1 LVKLYDILEQ
11 KEKEQVDIE
20 NELDFL
26 LSQQKELEDCLV
38 PLEQEL
44 QSAEV
49 LSSLNNEREPMY
61 VIESYWYYYYFLVI
75 FNQIIFYIDI
85 KRLKKS
91 ITK

>member
-1 LVKLYDILEQ
+1 VKLYDMLEH

-61 VIESYWYYYYFLVI
+61 VMKMCYNYF
-75 FNQIIFYIDI
+75 
-85 KRLKKS
+85 
-91 ITK
+91 

>member
-1 LVKLYDILEQ
+1 MVKLYDILEQ

-61 VIESYWYYYYFLVI
+61 GFESYWYYYYF
-75 FNQIIFYIDI
+75 
-85 KRLKKS
+85 
-91 ITK
+91 

>member
-61 VIESYWYYYYFLVI
+61 VVKSYWYYYYFLVI

-85 KRLKKS
+85 KQLKKS

>member
-1 LVKLYDILEQ
+1 MVKLYDILEQ
-11 KEKEQVDIE
+11 KEKEQVEIE

-61 VIESYWYYYYFLVI
+61 VFENYWYYYCFLVI

>member
-1 LVKLYDILEQ
+1 MLGL
-11 KEKEQVDIE
+11 KEKEQEDIE

-26 LSQQKELEDCLV
+26 LSQQKELEDCLI

-61 VIESYWYYYYFLVI
+61 VPNILIFIQFL
-75 FNQIIFYIDI
+75 II
-85 KRLKKS
+85 LK
-91 ITK
+91 

>member
-1 LVKLYDILEQ
+1 MLER
-11 KEKEQVDIE
+11 KEKEQIDIE

-38 PLEQEL
+38 PLEHEL

-61 VIESYWYYYYFLVI
+61 VNKIIKKNSYSYLYF
-75 FNQIIFYIDI
+75 QITLFF
-85 KRLKKS
+85 L
-91 ITK
+91 

>member
-1 LVKLYDILEQ
+1 MKLYDMLEH

-26 LSQQKELEDCLV
+26 LSQQKELEDCLI

-61 VIESYWYYYYFLVI
+61 VMKMCCVYFFSLFPITVI
-75 FNQIIFYIDI
+75 GF
-85 KRLKKS
+85 L
-91 ITK
+91 

>member
-1 LVKLYDILEQ
+1 MLEL

-26 LSQQKELEDCLV
+26 LSQQKELEDCLI

-61 VIESYWYYYYFLVI
+61 VMEMFYDILLIYF
-75 FNQIIFYIDI
+75 
-85 KRLKKS
+85 
-91 ITK
+91 ITQ